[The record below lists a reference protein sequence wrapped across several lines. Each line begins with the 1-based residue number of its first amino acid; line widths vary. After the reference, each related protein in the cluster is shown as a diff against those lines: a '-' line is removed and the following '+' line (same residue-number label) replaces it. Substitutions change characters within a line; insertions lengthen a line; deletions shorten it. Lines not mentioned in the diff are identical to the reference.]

1 MHYFQLLY
9 ILFLFSLGISLV
21 KSYVFV
27 DVKKYI
33 FSLHMCCTSTCKKSD
48 QIYTTYMNN
57 TWKTSLQYYLIF
69 YLIFDIE
76 GFLFNKLTKL
86 NIKKINTK
94 ESNKCSTLILQGLMS
109 YKKFSYTQTQRYFT
123 AISWSLLYYLKQCF
137 PFPGVLIIDFLF
149 PFQKCFLFNNFH
161 VVQIHKETQE
171 HAWWI

>member
-33 FSLHMCCTSTCKKSD
+33 FSLHMCCTRTCKKSD

-69 YLIFDIE
+69 YLIFDME
-76 GFLFNKLTKL
+76 GFLFNKLTRL
-86 NIKKINTK
+86 NIKKNQHKRVKQMFDSNSSRLDVLQEVFLHTNTK
-94 ESNKCSTLILQGLMS
+94 VSHC
-109 YKKFSYTQTQRYFT
+109 
-123 AISWSLLYYLKQCF
+123 
-137 PFPGVLIIDFLF
+137 
-149 PFQKCFLFNNFH
+149 H
-161 VVQIHKETQE
+161 
-171 HAWWI
+171 